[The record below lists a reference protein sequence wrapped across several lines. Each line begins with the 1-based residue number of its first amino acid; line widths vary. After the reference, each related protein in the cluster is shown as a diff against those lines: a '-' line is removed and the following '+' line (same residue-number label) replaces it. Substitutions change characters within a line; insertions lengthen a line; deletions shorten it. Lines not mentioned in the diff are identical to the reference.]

1 MEPRR
6 YRKERLMTESWTLP
20 APLATAEVRMD
31 DGALIIIRRHG
42 NPDGPRIV
50 LSHGNG
56 LSADLYYPFW
66 SLLADRFDVVI
77 YDIRS
82 HGRNPASDLQAQNF
96 WTFVHDN
103 VTILAAVDR
112 RFGEKPNIGIYHSMS
127 ALIAILHA
135 QQDGKF
141 LERRDDKAGRFTALI
156 LFDPPLKLPRGTFQD
171 MENMEYKM
179 SSYTQKRRSRFET
192 REEFIR
198 MLDDKSSFARLAPGV
213 TELFARTLLRPCAD
227 SAGFEL
233 CCPVEHEAKAWEY
246 FSCWVEYSE
255 IENIA
260 CPVKVISADPTER
273 YSFIPSRKLDDI
285 IHVDYDFVPEATH
298 LLVLEKP
305 EECAALT
312 LEFLENIGL

>member
-1 MEPRR
+1 MAHF
-6 YRKERLMTESWTLP
+6 WTLP

-42 NPDGPRIV
+42 NPSGPRII

-66 SLLADRFDVVI
+66 SLLLDRFDVVI

-82 HGRNPASDLQAQNF
+82 HGWNPVSDLQAHNF
-96 WTFVHDN
+96 WTLVKDN
-103 VTILAAVDR
+103 VTILTAIDWH
-112 RFGEKPNIGIYHSMS
+112 FGEKPTIGIYHSMS

-135 QQDGKF
+135 QQYGKF
-141 LERRDDKAGRFTALI
+141 VDRQYNKTGPFTALV
-156 LFDPPLKLPRGTFQD
+156 LFDPPLKLPRGTFLD
-171 MENMEYKM
+171 MESMEYKM
-179 SSYTQKRRSRFET
+179 SSSTLQRRSRFET
-192 REEFIR
+192 REEFARI
-198 MLDDKSSFARLAPGV
+198 LNDKSSFTRLAPGV
-213 TELFARTLLRPCAD
+213 TELFAETVLRPCAD

-260 CPVKVISADPTER
+260 CPVKVIGADPTER
-273 YSFIPSRKLDDI
+273 YAFIPSSKLAGI

-298 LLVLEKP
+298 FLILEKP
-305 EECAALT
+305 GECAALT
-312 LEFLENIGL
+312 LEFIENIEAAP